1 MKRENRRRMSPG
13 VGYIGAGN
21 KTSVFTRKPK
31 TSFEKIKDYYGNEL
45 ERLKSGNSDQKKS
58 FKDLTEKEKLKI
70 RKRIKTQFR
79 KEQNRNLIIGIVS
92 IIITLGLFYSIRFF

>member
-31 TSFEKIKDYYGNEL
+31 NSFEKIKDIYGNEL